1 MIFPFSRP
9 SGFKKDNA
17 MDVWDAVSVFVV
29 VSGLVFVYLII
40 SLESAMSRIR
50 NLEEAQKFFWD
61 KINELEDKK
70 DDLHTR

>member
-1 MIFPFSRP
+1 
-9 SGFKKDNA
+9 
-17 MDVWDAVSVFVV
+17 VSVFVV
-29 VSGLVFVYLII
+29 VSGSVFVYLII